1 MSLGTY
7 FLQIF
12 WKGDPAVEHFV
23 IRFPMEETRNKWK
36 EQVEKQKRL
45 LTHSP
50 RTSGATGTSDTKFLY
65 METQSVLPNPHEQDD
80 DDEDEDESRLV
91 SDVSV
96 IGALSGYSMSRNAS
110 NTSLRSRSTTGGS
123 GPPLSQLPTRVAPP
137 RFLMPDHVHGPNGP
151 PLTVSTSISS
161 PGTPNEPQMASYFSP
176 TAESP
181 VSTHTGSQAG
191 MYPISR
197 QPVPAGNGWTTDEN
211 KHMTAPPNMG
221 RLPKTHTLANVY
233 TFDGHTVQ
241 RPSLPAMTTFQSAA
255 QLSRYRSLSSPNI
268 QNPDNLEQKRY
279 INGQLQPAL
288 ENIPVPPIPAH
299 MTTSNRPV
307 SRSQNGSPTEI
318 QRRIVGQSP
327 KSARDRA
334 APQYSTLHSYDQ
346 SQQSYRSDPRYSS
359 GQPVG
364 AASVSGIGKRIMSPP
379 LRSTPNMSD
388 RACPSHL
395 KVKIW
400 FEPLPSHV
408 TIVVSINI
416 KHRSLIDRID
426 SKMEKVTEASIAK
439 GTARLQY
446 RDSDHDLVTI
456 KCDEDVVTAIEE
468 WTEIN
473 RESICENVFP
483 DFELFWIELPP
494 Q

>member
-23 IRFPMEETRNKWK
+23 IRFPLEETRNKWK
-36 EQVEKQKRL
+36 EQVERQKRL
-45 LTHSP
+45 LTPSP
-50 RTSGATGTSDTKFLY
+50 GVPGQKGTSDVTFTS
-65 METQSVLPNPHEQDD
+65 MENQAILQNPHEQEDD
-80 DDEDEDESRLV
+80 GEDEDETRIGY
-91 SDVSV
+91 DVSAV
-96 IGALSGYSMSRNAS
+96 GALTESSMSRNAS
-110 NTSLRSRSTTGGS
+110 STSLRSRSTTGGS
-123 GPPLSQLPTRVAPP
+123 GPPLSQLPSRVAPP
-137 RFLMPDHVHGPNGP
+137 RFPIPDHVHGPNGP
-151 PLTVSTSISS
+151 PLTISTNISN
-161 PGTPNEPQMASYFSP
+161 PGTPDERLTTSYFSP

-181 VSTHTGSQAG
+181 ASMHSNFQGG
-191 MYPISR
+191 MYPFPR
-197 QPVPAGNGWTTDEN
+197 QPVLVGNGWAVDEN
-211 KHMTAPPNMG
+211 KHMTAPPNMV
-221 RLPKTHTLANVY
+221 RLPKTNTLANIY

-241 RPSLPAMTTFQSAA
+241 RPSLPAMTASQTTT
-255 QLSRYRSLSSPNI
+255 QLSRFRSSSSPNI
-268 QNPDNLEQKRY
+268 QNPDSLEQKRY
-279 INGQLQPAL
+279 ANGQIQPAI

-299 MTTSNRPV
+299 MSSLKRPV

-318 QRRIVGQSP
+318 QRRAVGQSP
-327 KSARDRA
+327 KSARDRVT
-334 APQYSTLHSYDQ
+334 PQYGSAHGYDQ
-346 SQQSYRSDPRYSS
+346 AQPSYRPDPRYSS
-359 GQPVG
+359 GQPAG
-364 AASVSGIGKRIMSPP
+364 ASSVSGVSERIMSPP
-379 LRSTPNMSD
+379 LRSTANMSD
-388 RACPSHL
+388 RACPSQL

-400 FEPLPSHV
+400 FQPPPSHV

-483 DFELFWIELPP
+483 DFELFWIEIPA